1 MLDLS
6 DKRLLRADI
15 SNYTIAPQL
24 DISRNYITDFDFLAR
39 FKQVNY
45 LIAREVNL
53 QSIEQLPQISYS
65 NLQKLDISSNHIH
78 DLYGFGPSK
87 LQYMVVNNN
96 PLLSVDFKNLT
107 ELKHVH
113 FKNTPLNPITVYLQI
128 HSPFKQENQF
138 AFAQIKIKTNLK
150 PVENSSTQW
159 ELDLRA
165 QSRTAT
171 KPKNTNVEIR
181 AHSVNYKSVTEIQLL
196 QVELKQL
203 AEQQEFVI
211 KSKSAQQ
218 TELLA
223 ITITID
229 GQSQYQIYNAETGQA
244 LSTEECTR
252 RYSQTNFSN
261 QSLVSV
267 LDNSVTTPNEN
278 ARFKIST
285 TELYQKASVVPGQAI
300 KKSKFYVT
308 QLTHEQLVAD
318 IQLQFNMNTA
328 KAEEALLQAISQYNA
343 KPKEIQKDQL
353 LLQIQRRDF
362 AIQLLFEYTD
372 QRANELLLTQ
382 PGKHVICE
390 FSTVNASSVVISERH
405 CCLSTVKDLDLQLIE
420 QPDKI
425 VSQVVIGNQN
435 ILVDGQYV
443 FYLDNQVIKKSHN
456 PYISRVELTKNYGML
471 RATAILEA
479 GELAS
484 DQFFVK
490 QLQSPRNSLL
500 NSQSLNENPN
510 IKIKRQQ
517 PIGYKELQLSEHNSP
532 IQQQQSH
539 DQQQI
544 QTSLSSFDAS
554 ISDKQ
559 LDNKQTNLN
568 LSVVYEQKPEIIP
581 KPTNTPNDI
590 DYVIIQSQNTIENS
604 IKIKILNV
612 SQVNPVFWVFSRQKS
627 SNTPGFVSS
636 NANLTYEKDGDDLNV
651 EIQLGTLDQGK
662 HMYLYVWLDANRK
675 KMILLTKQP
684 VLAKKIEFKQTSAV
698 LYDPS
703 TKQLSEVNVSCSASQ
718 IQLLNG
724 KGKPVYDFVSR
735 YCNAFELSQS
745 YLDPPSFAESLHMS
759 PVAPAILDAQ
769 LRQKLLDAHFFDILD
784 FAGITGEFQSQVT
797 KEFKK
802 LKDKI
807 FLPVVLQY
815 SACVYLLLFT
825 DDNQL
830 DDFLLQCQQACGQLY
845 SQSEE
850 VPYLKEVQPLKSN
863 FNQAVFSTSDEMK
876 IETSGGQP
884 EQYLVLQS
892 QYVLDCVKIKSGN
905 LEMKV
910 KIPVTWAHCS
920 LTLVNDFQVQKLA
933 TVVQLGKADQ
943 QLKLRPMK
951 ASVHVFDKVSFEF
964 DGVEID
970 QKGVVKF
977 KKHGTFKQYN
987 VLFYEDSV
995 LLLNDKTKL
1004 MFKGQ
1009 DAGGIYVNLFVD
1021 QEQVQQ

>member
-1 MLDLS
+1 M
-6 DKRLLRADI
+6 
-15 SNYTIAPQL
+15 NP
-24 DISRNYITDFDFLAR
+24 
-39 FKQVNY
+39 KQ
-45 LIAREVNL
+45 
-53 QSIEQLPQISYS
+53 
-65 NLQKLDISSNHIH
+65 K
-78 DLYGFGPSK
+78 
-87 LQYMVVNNN
+87 
-96 PLLSVDFKNLT
+96 T
-107 ELKHVH
+107 E
-113 FKNTPLNPITVYLQI
+113 NTF
-128 HSPFKQENQF
+128 S
-138 AFAQIKIKTNLK
+138 FAQISFAFRLLGCEQFNEQWKLVLRAKTKNLK

-171 KPKNTNVEIR
+171 KPKNTNIEIR
-181 AHSVNYKSVTEIQLL
+181 AHSVNYKSVTEIQLM

-203 AEQQEFVI
+203 AEAQEFVI

-223 ITITID
+223 ITITMD
-229 GQSQYQIYNAETGQA
+229 GQSQYQIYDAETGQA

-261 QSLVSV
+261 QSLVSA
-267 LDNSVTTPNEN
+267 LDNSVMTPNEN

-300 KKSKFYVT
+300 KKTKFYVT

-318 IQLQFNMNTA
+318 IQFQLNMNTS
-328 KAEEALLQAISQYNA
+328 KAEEAILQAISQYNA

-382 PGKHVICE
+382 PGKHVVCE
-390 FSTVNASSVVISERH
+390 FSTVNASSVVVSERP

-443 FYLDNQVIKKSHN
+443 FYLDNQVVKKSHN

-479 GELAS
+479 GELVS
-484 DQFFVK
+484 DQIFVK
-490 QLQSPRNSLL
+490 QLPNKQNNDLNNSKQDTLAQSQIKQDPQKQTPLKKL
-500 NSQSLNENPN
+500 NDIEYQ
-510 IKIKRQQ
+510 I
-517 PIGYKELQLSEHNSP
+517 
-532 IQQQQSH
+532 
-539 DQQQI
+539 I
-544 QTSLSSFDAS
+544 QTSNS
-554 ISDKQ
+554 IEVPIK
-559 LDNKQTNLN
+559 LKI
-568 LSVVYEQKPEIIP
+568 LSVQSNKP
-581 KPTNTPNDI
+581 
-590 DYVIIQSQNTIENS
+590 
-604 IKIKILNV
+604 LL
-612 SQVNPVFWVFSRQKS
+612 WVFSRYNSK
-627 SNTPGFVSS
+627 NTPGLTSS
-636 NANLTYEKDGDDLNV
+636 YAIIQYEKDGDDLNV

-850 VPYLKEVQPLKSN
+850 VPYLKDVQPLKSN
-863 FNQAVFSTSDEMK
+863 FNQIVFSTSDEMK

-977 KKHGTFKQYN
+977 KKNGTFKQYN

-1009 DAGGIYVNLFVD
+1009 DAGDIYVNLFVD

>member
-1 MLDLS
+1 MLDFS
-6 DKRLLRADI
+6 DGKLLRVDI
-15 SNYTIAPQL
+15 SNYIISPQL
-24 DISRNYITDFDFLAR
+24 NISNNQIDNFDFLAR
-39 FKQVNY
+39 FKQITC
-45 LIAREVNL
+45 LIAHNVNL
-53 QSIEQLPQISYS
+53 FSVDQLPLNFQGS
-65 NLQKLDISSNHIH
+65 LEKLDISKNNIT
-78 DLYGFGPSK
+78 DLNVFNQQS
-87 LQYMVVNNN
+87 
-96 PLLSVDFKNLT
+96 
-107 ELKHVH
+107 LKHIIINSNPTRSVTFENLNQLKSVH
-113 FKNTPLNPITVYLQI
+113 FKNTSLNPIQI
-128 HSPFKQENQF
+128 FSQMNPKQKTENQF
-138 AFAQIKIKTNLK
+138 SFPQISFTFRLLGCEQFNEQWKLILRAKTKNNLK

-181 AHSVNYKSVTEIQLL
+181 AHSVNYKSVTEIHAM

-203 AEQQEFVI
+203 AEAQEFVI

-223 ITITID
+223 ITITMD
-229 GQSQYQIYNAETGQA
+229 GQSQYQIYDAETGQA

-261 QSLVSV
+261 QSLVCV
-267 LDNSVTTPNEN
+267 LDNSVMTPNEN

-285 TELYQKASVVPGQAI
+285 TELYQKASVIPGLTI
-300 KKSKFYVT
+300 KKTKFYVT
-308 QLTHEQLVAD
+308 QITHEQIVAD
-318 IQLQFNMNTA
+318 IQLRFNMNAA
-328 KAEEALLQAISQYNA
+328 KAEEALLQAIVQYNS
-343 KPKEIQKDQL
+343 KPREIQNDQL
-353 LLQIQRRDF
+353 LLQIQRSDF

-382 PGKHVICE
+382 PGKHVVCE
-390 FSTVNASSVVISERH
+390 FSTVNTSSVVASERA
-405 CCLSTVKDLDLQLIE
+405 CCLSTVRDLDLQLIE

-425 VSQVVIGNQN
+425 VSQVVIGSQN

-443 FYLDNQVIKKSHN
+443 FYLDNQVVKKSHN

-479 GELAS
+479 GELVS
-484 DQFFVK
+484 DQIFVK
-490 QLQSPRNSLL
+490 KLPNECNSVLNNSKQNILVQSQIVQELVKLPLEKL
-500 NSQSLNENPN
+500 NDIE
-510 IKIKRQQ
+510 
-517 PIGYKELQLSEHNSP
+517 Y
-532 IQQQQSH
+532 
-539 DQQQI
+539 QI
-544 QTSLSSFDAS
+544 TQTSNS
-554 ISDKQ
+554 IDVPIK
-559 LDNKQTNLN
+559 LK
-568 LSVVYEQKPEIIP
+568 IIS
-581 KPTNTPNDI
+581 
-590 DYVIIQSQNTIENS
+590 IQSN
-604 IKIKILNV
+604 KPLL
-612 SQVNPVFWVFSRQKS
+612 WVFSRYKS
-627 SNTPGFVSS
+627 KNTPGLTSS
-636 NANLTYEKDGDDLNV
+636 YAIIQYEKNGNDLNV
-651 EIQLGTLDQGK
+651 KIQLGTLDQGK
-662 HMYLYVWLDANRK
+662 HIYLYVWLDANRK

-845 SQSEE
+845 SQDEE
-850 VPYLKEVQPLKSN
+850 VPYLKDVQPLKSN

-933 TVVQLGKADQ
+933 TMVQLGKVDQ
-943 QLKLRPMK
+943 QLKIRPMK

-987 VLFYEDSV
+987 MLFYEDSV

-1009 DAGGIYVNLFVD
+1009 DAGSIYVNLFVD